1 MPQDDRLANDDKNSR
16 LSPTVRARLQKCY
29 EFGNQKM
36 LAGEFDYANEMFSQ
50 CYTGSPANLIYLQ
63 SFVANLRLK
72 YENNKKGA
80 AFAKLKG
87 SGARSQLKVAE
98 TRSKHEDVLKNGA
111 ELLKLNPWDAGVFFS
126 MAKSSLALGYDETGL
141 ALLKHAVECDPTNAE
156 VNRYATKELAE
167 RNLFDDAIACCQRV
181 LNAKPNDYEASS
193 MMKDLLLQ
201 KTMQHME
208 RKKTAAEKEAEENA
222 EKNISEEDA
231 FEKKIAKSPDDR
243 DLWDDYIR
251 FFNMR
256 GNRRKEEDTI
266 RRALKYFPEDK
277 NLQLRADDVRRERA
291 KNELDQAV
299 ELYKKNPSDAM
310 KQRVAAAKKGFDEA
324 TLALILRKLEAN
336 PGATAVHFE
345 YGQFLMARGQFREAI
360 GELQKAQQD
369 DSIKAQC
376 FLAIARC
383 FEKIKQYKLAL
394 THYEKSIEAFG
405 KNIESEDGKSALYGG
420 ALLAAGLRLYKKA
433 EGMLE
438 RLAAIDFSYKNVAP
452 LLDKL
457 AEKLNNSSQE

>member
-141 ALLKHAVECDPTNAE
+141 ALLKHAVECDPTHAE

-181 LNAKPNDYEASS
+181 LNAKPNDYEASG

-266 RRALKYFPEDK
+266 
-277 NLQLRADDVRRERA
+277 

>member
-1 MPQDDRLANDDKNSR
+1 MPQDDHLLNDDKNAH

-36 LAGEFDYANEMFSQ
+36 QAGEYGYANEMFSQ
-50 CYTGSPANLIYLQ
+50 CYTGAPSNLIYLQ
-63 SFVANLRLK
+63 SFVANLRMK
-72 YENNKKGA
+72 YGNNKKGA
-80 AFAKLKG
+80 GFAKLKG
-87 SGARSQLKVAE
+87 SAARSQLKVAE
-98 TRSKHEDVLKNGA
+98 TRSKYEDVLKAGA

-126 MAKSSLALGYDETGL
+126 MAKASLGLGYDETGL
-141 ALLKHAVECDPTNAE
+141 ALLKHAVDCDPTNAE
-156 VNRYATKELAE
+156 VNRYATKELADRE
-167 RNLFDDAIACCQRV
+167 KFDDAIACCQRV
-181 LNAKPNDYEASS
+181 LNAKPNDHEASS

-208 RKKTAAEKEAEENA
+208 RKKTDAEKEAARNA
-222 EKNISEEDA
+222 ENNVSEEDA
-231 FEKKIAKSPDDR
+231 FEKKLAKTPDDR

-266 RRALKYFPEDK
+266 RRALKYFPEDQ
-277 NLQLRADDVRRERA
+277 NLRLRYDDVRRERA
-291 KNELDQAV
+291 KIDLNQAQ
-299 ELYKKNPSDAM
+299 ELYQKNPTDAG
-310 KQRVAAAKKGFDEA
+310 KQKLAAAKKAFDEA
-324 TLALILRKLEAN
+324 TLALIRRKLEAN

-345 YGQFLMARGQFREAI
+345 YGQFLMAHGQFREAI

-369 DSIKAQC
+369 ESLKALC
-376 FLAIARC
+376 FLAIAQS

-394 THYEKSIEAFG
+394 THYEKSIDAFG
-405 KNIESEDGKSALYGG
+405 KNLESEQGKNALYSG

>member
-1 MPQDDRLANDDKNSR
+1 MPQDDRLLNDDQNAR

-36 LAGEFDYANEMFSQ
+36 QAGEFDYANEMFSQ
-50 CYTGSPANLIYLQ
+50 CYAGAPSNLIYLQ
-63 SFVANLRLK
+63 SFVANLRMK
-72 YENNKKGA
+72 YGNNKKGA
-80 AFAKLKG
+80 GFAKLKG
-87 SGARSQLKVAE
+87 GAARAQLKAAE
-98 TRSKHEDVLKNGA
+98 TRSKHEDVLKAGA

-126 MAKSSLALGYDETGL
+126 MAKASLGLGYDETGL

-156 VNRYATKELAE
+156 VNRYATKELAD

-208 RKKTAAEKEAEENA
+208 RKKTAAEKEAALNA
-222 EKNISEEDA
+222 ENNISEEDA
-231 FEKKIAKSPDDR
+231 FEKKLAKTPDDH

-266 RRALKYFPEDK
+266 RRALKYFPEDQ
-277 NLQLRADDVRRERA
+277 NLRLRYDDVRRERA
-291 KNELDQAV
+291 KIDLNQAQELCQ
-299 ELYKKNPSDAM
+299 KNPTDAA
-310 KQRVAAAKKGFDEA
+310 KQKLAAAKKAFDEA
-324 TLALILRKLEAN
+324 TLALIHRKLEAN

-369 DSIKAQC
+369 ESLKALC
-376 FLAIARC
+376 FLAIAQS

-405 KNIESEDGKSALYGG
+405 KNLESEQAKSALYSG